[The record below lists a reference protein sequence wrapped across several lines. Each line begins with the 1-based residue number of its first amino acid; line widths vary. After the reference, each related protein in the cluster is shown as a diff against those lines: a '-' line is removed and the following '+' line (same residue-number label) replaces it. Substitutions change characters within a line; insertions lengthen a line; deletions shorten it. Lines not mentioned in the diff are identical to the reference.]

1 MTTREIIEARLHAP
15 PKKPRRL
22 ITVRLKESQI
32 ERLEMLA
39 KILTKQSGTRVSK
52 NQLMEDAI
60 EAFLEELQ
68 SEGLSLDQLAKE
80 IDQL

>member
-32 ERLEMLA
+32 ERLEILA